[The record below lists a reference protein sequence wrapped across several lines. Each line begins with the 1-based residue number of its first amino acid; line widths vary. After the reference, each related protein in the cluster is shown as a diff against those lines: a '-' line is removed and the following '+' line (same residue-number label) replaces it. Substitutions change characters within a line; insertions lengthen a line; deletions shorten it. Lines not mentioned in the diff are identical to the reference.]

1 MALNIHSHPRCQDSL
16 DGIAPGTNFS
26 SWRSRV
32 RFLITRDLLGNRP
45 PFCTSLVEQR
55 KTHFAFDFDSP
66 ILLLIGA
73 VGSHRA
79 ILQLLY
85 LRRLLVH
92 ILSKLQQAKH
102 TPKQICSRLG
112 NSKNVRF
119 GVLLSIPNHVLGH
132 IISVSTPN

>member
-119 GVLLSIPNHVLGH
+119 GVRLSISNHLLGH
-132 IISVSTPN
+132 SIPVLTPN